1 LEILELEKKEM
12 ELLKRLQNTQELQKK
27 ALVNLDQ
34 VIGKSPSI
42 TSSPI
47 MISSQES
54 PKDQEIADSEKK

>member
-1 LEILELEKKEM
+1 M